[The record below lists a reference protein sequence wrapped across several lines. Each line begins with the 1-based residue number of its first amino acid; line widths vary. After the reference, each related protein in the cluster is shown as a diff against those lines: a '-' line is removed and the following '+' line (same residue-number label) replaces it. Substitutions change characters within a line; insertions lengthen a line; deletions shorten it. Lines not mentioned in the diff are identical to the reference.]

1 MSPFRDRVGVRTVSL
16 RTIVLFCLAKALIVC
31 VIGIVYG
38 SIAVHRLEVPD
49 GIQQFLVDP
58 PSSSRRPSV
67 AYVVTITGCGGSEK
81 DLKRGYGV
89 QQAMALVVQGAG
101 VLSHSVH
108 LAHVTSKYDYTMYA
122 IVHPSAAQCSMGLSA
137 LGYTTLIRNTP
148 FDREN
153 INNEYFRSV
162 VDGASC
168 CGAKEYI
175 KLYAY
180 TLVEHEVAVVMDLDS
195 LILKPFDIMFDAMLS
210 SSSLSSEISSTVP
223 IHRGIHHNSA
233 RTTNSTSTN
242 DVDGIGAFFTRDY
255 NMIGEGNEEFAGVQG
270 GFLMVRPS
278 ERVFQEYID
287 IVLEGNYIE
296 NRGWGGKYGWAFGGA
311 QIQGIC
317 AYFYG
322 MIHPKQGVE
331 LDRCKVNAMVD
342 SPHFKSGK
350 CRDGRSTCE
359 DCRLTPLED
368 VMSVHFTLCGKPWE
382 CRTSWDIENQH
393 LCSSLHREWFRVRRS
408 FEESRIDNVSLWQLP
423 NLGDGA
429 FQPETYFGYC
439 TGPGGYIP
447 IKV

>member
-1 MSPFRDRVGVRTVSL
+1 MSFRDRDGVRTVSL

-49 GIQQFLVDP
+49 GIQKFLVNT

-81 DLKRGYGV
+81 DLKHGYGV
-89 QQAMALVVQGAG
+89 QQAMALVVQGAA
-101 VLSHSVH
+101 VLSRSVH
-108 LAHVTSKYDYTMYA
+108 LAHVTSRYDYTMYA
-122 IVHPSAAQCSMGLSA
+122 IVHPSASQCSIGLSA

-153 INNEYFRSV
+153 IQNEYFRSV

-175 KLYAY
+175 KLYAF

-210 SSSLSSEISSTVP
+210 SSSEISSTVP
-223 IHRGIHHNSA
+223 IHRGIHRNSA
-233 RTTNSTSTN
+233 STTNSTSTN
-242 DVDGIGAFFTRDY
+242 DIDGIGAFFTRDY
-255 NMIGEGNEEFAGVQG
+255 NMIGEGNEEYAGVQG

-296 NRGWGGKYGWAFGGA
+296 NHGWGGKYGWAFGGA

-322 MIHPKQGVE
+322 MIHPEQGVE

-342 SPHFKSGK
+342 SPHFKNGN
-350 CRDGRSTCE
+350 CRDGRSKCE
-359 DCRLTPLED
+359 DCRLTPVVD

-382 CRTSWDIENQH
+382 CRTSWDSENQR
-393 LCSSLHREWFRVRRS
+393 LCLSLHREWFRVRRS
-408 FEESRIDNVSLWQLP
+408 FEESRIDNFQQLP

-429 FQPETYFGYC
+429 FQPEIYFGYC
-439 TGPGGYIP
+439 TGPGGYTS